1 MRIVIVGGAGVLG
14 TAISPFLQQA
24 GHQVVAY
31 GPDAPS
37 AAGVEHVLGDA
48 TDFDEL
54 AAGFAGADA
63 VVNFALRAPRG
74 EGRDE
79 QTEPVRAAFA
89 VGVGSVYAQLRV
101 AARLGVPAFVQISTL
116 SVLTGYG
123 VRQRSALEPADGTGV
138 YGVTKRSAEIA
149 CEAEASRTPELTVT
163 ALRLG
168 YPTRAEW
175 WPAWGNPVA
184 TEPAGIPELD
194 GRQYAALHPAD
205 LAAAVALAAARR
217 GPYLCVPVTA
227 DVAEVALTDQWPH
240 PLGWRPLYSLP

>member
-14 TAISPFLQQA
+14 TAISPHLQQA
-24 GHQVVAY
+24 GHDVVAF
-31 GPDAPS
+31 GPDVPT
-37 AAGVEHVLGDA
+37 AAGVAHVPGDA
-48 TDFDEL
+48 TDFDDL
-54 AAGFAGADA
+54 AAAFTGADA

-79 QTEPVRAAFA
+79 QSEPVRAAFA

-116 SVLTGYG
+116 SVYQGFA
-123 VRQRSALEPADGTGV
+123 VRRRSALEPADGTGI
-138 YGVTKRSAEIA
+138 YAVTKRQAELA
-149 CEAEASRTPELTVT
+149 CEAESVRTPELTVT

-168 YPTRAEW
+168 YPTREHW

-184 TEPAGIPELD
+184 TEPIGVPEID

-205 LAAAVALAAARR
+205 LASAVALAAARR

-227 DVAEVALTDQWPH
+227 DVAEVVLADQWPH
-240 PLGWRPLYSLP
+240 PLGWRPLYSLS